1 MFYQRLQLEEG
12 HWGCSYG
19 GPSFLLPGLVFAMY
33 ISNTTILPEWK
44 VEMTRYLAY
53 HVNDDGGWG
62 LHLDGETTVFATA
75 LYYVVLRILGM
86 GPSQPLALRAR
97 ERLLALGK

>member
-1 MFYQRLQLEEG
+1 MVR
-12 HWGCSYG
+12 
-19 GPSFLLPGLVFAMY
+19 Y
-33 ISNTTILPEWK
+33 ITH
-44 VEMTRYLAY
+44 

-62 LHLDGETTVFATA
+62 LHLAGDTTVFATT

-86 GPSQPLALRAR
+86 SPSESLPRKAR